1 MTFERIYLTDGP
13 APEKQPEA
21 KPAPYIPAEE
31 DIIADGSAGAFE
43 ATEVVS
49 EEDLHPLRHD
59 HQKKGKDYY

>member
-1 MTFERIYLTDGP
+1 MLFEHIYPTSDPKP
-13 APEKQPEA
+13 ATQPEQ
-21 KPAPYIPAEE
+21 PPYSTVPNEE

-49 EEDLHPLRHD
+49 EEDLHPCYPD